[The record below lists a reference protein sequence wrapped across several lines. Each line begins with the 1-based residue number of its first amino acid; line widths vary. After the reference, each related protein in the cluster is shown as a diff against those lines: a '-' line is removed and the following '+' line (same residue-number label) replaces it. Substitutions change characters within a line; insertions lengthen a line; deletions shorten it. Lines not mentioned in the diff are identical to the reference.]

1 MKINNKQEVFTFV
14 TVVSVLTVIA
24 CWRIFS
30 IGRVSLNSGEIFS
43 LTEVNSDKDSVMLDD
58 RHMGYINWEKFK
70 TLMSRAGISAS
81 DIDENFSKDSV
92 LIRYNKLN
100 AYKFFGRDNGE
111 WWISRYRS
119 SLPIAIHDGEFHA
132 AIKVID
138 TVKYVHIPYQILASM
153 ASCVDNLK
161 QTDYFSEDTIQR
173 ETINRNFLPVA
184 RETHGTKIQVEGYVR
199 KNVFDIL
206 SNYPQY
212 DGHQRE
218 QLSLVWKFVKDHWY
232 YVNDPAG
239 TEDTWRSASETIED
253 YYFVNGRQYTGDC
266 DDFAILMASFARQ
279 LGFDSKVVAAIRE
292 GEQTGHAYAMFY
304 DENNK
309 SWVPMD
315 WFDSRFGGKPYA
327 GTIIR
332 EYRDL

>member
-1 MKINNKQEVFTFV
+1 MKINNKQDVFTFV
-14 TVVSVLTVIA
+14 TIVSVLAIIA

-30 IGRVSLNSGEIFS
+30 IGKVSLGHGEMYS
-43 LTEVNSDKDSVMLDD
+43 LTEVNSDKDSVMLEE
-58 RHMGYINWEKFK
+58 RHMGNVNWEKFK
-70 TLMSRAGISAS
+70 TLMSRAGIPAS
-81 DIDENFSKDSV
+81 DVEENYSNDSV
-92 LIRYNKLN
+92 SIHYNRLN
-100 AYKFFGRDNGE
+100 AYKFFGRDDGE
-111 WWISRYRS
+111 WWLSRYRE
-119 SLPIAIHDGEFHA
+119 SLPISVYDGEIHA
-132 AIKVID
+132 AITIID
-138 TVKYVHIPYQILASM
+138 SVKYIHIPYQMLASM
-153 ASCVDNLK
+153 ASCVDNPNQK
-161 QTDYFSEDTIQR
+161 DYDVEDTVPR
-173 ETINRNFLPVA
+173 ETIHRNFLPVA
-184 RETHGTKIQVEGYVR
+184 RETNGTKIQVEGYVR

-206 SNYPQY
+206 SNYPQH

-218 QLSLVWKFVKDHWY
+218 QLAVVWQFVKDHWY

-239 TEDTWRSASETIED
+239 TEDTWRSATETIED

-309 SWVPMD
+309 RWVPMD
-315 WFDSRFGGKPYA
+315 WFDSHFGGKPYA